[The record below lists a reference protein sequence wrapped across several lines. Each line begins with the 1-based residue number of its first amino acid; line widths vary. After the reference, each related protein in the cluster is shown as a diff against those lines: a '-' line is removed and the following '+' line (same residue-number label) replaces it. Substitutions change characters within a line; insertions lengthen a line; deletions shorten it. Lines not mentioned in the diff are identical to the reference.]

1 VFGLLRLVRFIP
13 GARLLGTVSP
23 WWWIRRLVLLLVLG
37 YVALSMFVVWSAVGA
52 EDRNEKFDAII
63 VLGAAQYNGKPSP
76 VLKRRL
82 DHALEIY
89 KSHRKSLVVVTG
101 GRQAGDKTTE
111 ASAAAK
117 YLIKRGVP
125 DARIERE
132 VQGRDTYQSI
142 AASARFLRRARVTRV
157 LFVTDGYHA
166 ARVRGIGREVGLT
179 SFVSSVGGSGSAS
192 RLAREGVAVG
202 LGELISYRRLS
213 AILE

>member
-1 VFGLLRLVRFIP
+1 MFRLLRLLP
-13 GARLLGTVSP
+13 GVSMVSP
-23 WWWIRRLVLLLVLG
+23 WWWIRRLVVLLIFAYG
-37 YVALSMFVVWSAVGA
+37 GLSAFSVWSAA
-52 EDRNEKFDAII
+52 TTDDRNEQVGAIV

-82 DHALEIY
+82 DHALELY
-89 KSHRKSLVVVTG
+89 KTHRKSLVVVTG
-101 GRQAGDKTTE
+101 GRQEGDTVTE

-142 AASARFLRRARVTRV
+142 AASARFLKRARVTRV

-166 ARVRGIGREVGLT
+166 ARVRGIGREVGLR
-179 SFVSSVGGSGSAS
+179 SFVSPVGGVGTPS
-192 RLAREGVAVG
+192 RMARETLAVG
-202 LGELISYRRLS
+202 VGALVSYRRLS
-213 AILE
+213 AFVG

>member
-1 VFGLLRLVRFIP
+1 VFGILRLVRFLP
-13 GARLLGTVSP
+13 GGRILGVVSP
-23 WWWIRRLVLLLVLG
+23 WWWIRRLVVLLVVA
-37 YVALSMFVVWSAVGA
+37 YAALSIFAVWSAVRA
-52 EDRNEKFDAII
+52 DDRYEKFDAII

-82 DHALEIY
+82 DHALLIY

-101 GRQAGDKTTE
+101 GRQQGDKTTE

-132 VQGRDTYQSI
+132 VQGTDTYESI
-142 AASARFLRRARVTRV
+142 AASARFLKRARITRV

-166 ARVRGIGREVGLT
+166 ARVRGIGREVGLK
-179 SFVSSVGGSGSAS
+179 SFVSSVGGAGSAS
-192 RLAREGVAVG
+192 RLARESLAVG
-202 LGELISYRRLS
+202 LGELVSYRRLS
-213 AILE
+213 AFLG

>member
-13 GARLLGTVSP
+13 GARLLGAVSP
-23 WWWIRRLVLLLVLG
+23 WWWIRRLVFLVVLA
-37 YVALSMFVVWSAVGA
+37 YAALSIFSVWSAVRA
-52 EDRNEKFDAII
+52 DDRNEKYDAIV

-82 DHALEIY
+82 DHALVLY

-101 GRQAGDKTTE
+101 GRQEGDITTE

-132 VQGRDTYQSI
+132 VQGTDTYESV
-142 AASARFLRRARVTRV
+142 AASARFLKRAHITRV

-166 ARVRGIGREVGLT
+166 ARVRGIGREVGLQ
-179 SFVSSVGGSGSAS
+179 SFLSSVGGAGSAS
-192 RLAREGVAVG
+192 RLARESLAVG

-213 AILE
+213 AVLG